1 MPPKESTP
9 SVPPLEGHPGEGPDD
24 GPGQPG
30 TDTCEGASGTGD
42 GAGEASATTE
52 GRGADGSR
60 TGLAV
65 AGALLLVCGG
75 LVGYGLL
82 DTEEQPKPR
91 AVPTAEVTYEVTGE
105 GPVEI
110 AYLARSESGTA
121 TVVRGAELP
130 WRATV
135 RVPLGQEPSVAI
147 TLGEKGGRAVCT
159 LAVRGEHVQLATASG
174 GYGRATCAG
183 ALPPAAN

>member
-1 MPPKESTP
+1 M
-9 SVPPLEGHPGEGPDD
+9 
-24 GPGQPG
+24 
-30 TDTCEGASGTGD
+30 
-42 GAGEASATTE
+42 
-52 GRGADGSR
+52 
-60 TGLAV
+60 
-65 AGALLLVCGG
+65 
-75 LVGYGLL
+75 GYGLL
-82 DTEEQPKPR
+82 DTEERPKPR

-121 TVVRGAELP
+121 TVVRDAELP
-130 WRATV
+130 WRTTV

-183 ALPPAAN
+183 TLPRRRTDRRRGSLAGTPRSVSRDACPARDDGARTRRPFVGISRAWRRAMCEARTHATVQ

>member
-1 MPPKESTP
+1 M
-9 SVPPLEGHPGEGPDD
+9 
-24 GPGQPG
+24 
-30 TDTCEGASGTGD
+30 
-42 GAGEASATTE
+42 
-52 GRGADGSR
+52 
-60 TGLAV
+60 
-65 AGALLLVCGG
+65 AGALLLACGG

-82 DTEEQPKPR
+82 DTEERPKPR

-121 TVVRGAELP
+121 TVVRDAELP
-130 WRATV
+130 WRTTV

-183 ALPPAAN
+183 TLPPAAN